1 VLPADEK
8 AGVRIVTARA
18 GEAGAIDLYGP
29 SRGVPRGTAL
39 SAHEGSV
46 AWWPDGQPAGTV
58 IFLDYGRR
66 ELAPYCDAMGPI
78 AVVGNPAGLANDLFS
93 APISVCR
100 SMRVTPAELREA
112 LRRGG

>member
-1 VLPADEK
+1 
-8 AGVRIVTARA
+8 
-18 GEAGAIDLYGP
+18 
-29 SRGVPRGTAL
+29 
-39 SAHEGSV
+39 
-46 AWWPDGQPAGTV
+46 
-58 IFLDYGRR
+58 
-66 ELAPYCDAMGPI
+66 MGPI